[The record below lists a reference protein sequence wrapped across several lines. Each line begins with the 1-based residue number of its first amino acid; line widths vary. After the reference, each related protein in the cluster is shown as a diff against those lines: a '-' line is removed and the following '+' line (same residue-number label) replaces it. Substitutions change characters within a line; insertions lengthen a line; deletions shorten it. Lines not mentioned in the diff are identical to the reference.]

1 MKHIALQLEFETD
14 KFRLTGPI
22 PEDSNA
28 GNQFYGED
36 FAKWI
41 CDSLPNWHLDYL
53 DEDWGWYVFS
63 VRQETP
69 KDETNEICVYAYPEE
84 GGRQLNDDGAWMLIV
99 HPGSKFPRCSFSSVG
114 GAVRLI
120 AA

>member
-1 MKHIALQLEFETD
+1 MA
-14 KFRLTGPI
+14 
-22 PEDSNA
+22 
-28 GNQFYGED
+28 
-36 FAKWI
+36 
-41 CDSLPNWHLDYL
+41 LDYL

-99 HPGSKFPRCSFSSVG
+99 HTRFKVPWMQFFKRWRGGAFNRSLGTDLLRSLQALGTRNIKSTEMLLDSAGNMSLLKEFDPGS
-114 GAVRLI
+114 
-120 AA
+120 